1 MKGRM
6 TDFANQYENELSQ
19 FRRILATGTTGNE
32 VQNVCKKLKNSIILC
47 KSGPKGGDIEIAT
60 EILFGCCNIVIFF
73 IDPLNPHP
81 HIDDIRVVLSAAWQK
96 YLIAMYRLLRMKCTQ
111 GIGLKRQSEGE
122 ILAIK
127 WELEK
132 RTKKWNMIVAIIWWL
147 QGKEIRQRRLNP
159 SNLPILCWWPQSND
173 HHRFFKIVHARISY
187 R

>member
-81 HIDDIRVVLSAAWQK
+81 HIDDIRVVLSACMA
-96 YLIAMYRLLRMKCTQ
+96 
-111 GIGLKRQSEGE
+111 E
-122 ILAIK
+122 IF
-127 WELEK
+127 
-132 RTKKWNMIVAIIWWL
+132 NSHVQIITN
-147 QGKEIRQRRLNP
+147 E
-159 SNLPILCWWPQSND
+159 
-173 HHRFFKIVHARISY
+173 VHARDWVEEAVRRRNLSY
-187 R
+187 TMRIGEKNQEVKYDSSNNLMASRQRNKAEKTESE